1 MPRDSNSHHSTHRS
15 RAFRIFTC
23 DECGHKMRLRGAHCG
38 YCYADKNRWQRPG
51 TYVALLVIVVLITL
65 MALVT

>member
-1 MPRDSNSHHSTHRS
+1 
-15 RAFRIFTC
+15 
-23 DECGHKMRLRGAHCG
+23 MRLRGAHCG